1 MSRVIQKRAGTHR
14 IENLEV
20 LSSLG
25 DQVVL
30 EVVRQPVSTNA

>member
-1 MSRVIQKRAGTHR
+1 MSRVIQQRAGTHR
-14 IENLEV
+14 SENLEG
-20 LSSLG
+20 LSSRG

>member
-1 MSRVIQKRAGTHR
+1 MSRVIQQRAGTHR
-14 IENLEV
+14 SENLEG

>member
-1 MSRVIQKRAGTHR
+1 MSCVMQGRAGTHSG
-14 IENLEV
+14 ENLEG